1 MMIQSQLKTILLDRT
16 ITNQELAAMTGINQ
30 KTLTKIIDGR
40 AKSITF
46 TQLNKIIRALDIEL
60 SDLFLISP
68 DLDLDVTLTT
78 MDESSRQ
85 FNGTVSFIDHDQ
97 QLQVDLPLTGRYHQ
111 NGSLFTFTL
120 NDAFDEVLEGDGIAT
135 RLDQLL
141 PVETLSPSKHALLQ
155 LLEKYPEQQAWFEAG
170 GMQLSSEPTDAE
182 LERYLQVGNLVAR
195 TQYERLHRLIEPLAM
210 YFLAAIY
217 GQFPKFL
224 GNPQLIALP
233 WGVPDTFRVFNFNL
247 AESPE
252 SLANGGITKRQEQI
266 RQQQAFPV
274 SYTSLDVISYFSAS

>member
-1 MMIQSQLKTILLDRT
+1 MIQSQLKTILLDRT

-30 KTLTKIIDGR
+30 KALTKIIDGR

-60 SDLFLISP
+60 NDLFLISP
-68 DLDLDVTLTT
+68 DLDLDVTLTA
-78 MDESSRQ
+78 MDENAQQ

-97 QLQVDLPLTGRYHQ
+97 QLQFDLPLTGRYHQ

-141 PVETLSPSKHALLQ
+141 PVETLSPSKRALLQ
-155 LLEKYPEQQAWFEAG
+155 LLEQYPEQQAWFEAG

-182 LERYLQVGNLVAR
+182 LERLS
-195 TQYERLHRLIEPLAM
+195 LIH
-210 YFLAAIY
+210 I
-217 GQFPKFL
+217 
-224 GNPQLIALP
+224 
-233 WGVPDTFRVFNFNL
+233 
-247 AESPE
+247 
-252 SLANGGITKRQEQI
+252 
-266 RQQQAFPV
+266 
-274 SYTSLDVISYFSAS
+274 